1 MTWKWNSRKA
11 KEKKRESSSLM
22 YIKMGY
28 LVPSAFSKPFAA
40 SLSCGGFEVLSSL
53 KWRRIQESRAA
64 AAAAEESI
72 SSSLEPTQTFCSSFV
87 SSPSTTSTSKMLTRR
102 SKFHFSFLFV
112 ERFFGGFLL
121 VSKFKS
127 PGEQKWF
134 NISRNCIDSS
144 SSSSLKGN
152 IKLSVTRQLVH
163 GAQQF
168 LLPLKSRNL
177 PCGN

>member
-1 MTWKWNSRKA
+1 
-11 KEKKRESSSLM
+11 M

-53 KWRRIQESRAA
+53 KWRRIQESRA
-64 AAAAEESI
+64 EESI

-87 SSPSTTSTSKMLTRR
+87 SSPSTTSTTTSKMLTRR

-112 ERFFGGFLL
+112 GRFFSRLSISFKIQ
-121 VSKFKS
+121 VSW
-127 PGEQKWF
+127 EQKWF

-144 SSSSLKGN
+144 SSKSQGKHQVVSHSSTSTGRATIFITVKVTQP
-152 IKLSVTRQLVH
+152 SVWQLALISGCVWH
-163 GAQQF
+163 I
-168 LLPLKSRNL
+168 
-177 PCGN
+177 

>member
-1 MTWKWNSRKA
+1 MKLTQSKR
-11 KEKKRESSSLM
+11 KKRESSSLM

-53 KWRRIQESRAA
+53 KWRRIQESR
-64 AAAAEESI
+64 AEESI

-127 PGEQKWF
+127 LGEQKWF

-144 SSSSLKGN
+144 SKSSLKGN

>member
-1 MTWKWNSRKA
+1 
-11 KEKKRESSSLM
+11 M

-53 KWRRIQESRAA
+53 KWRRIQESR
-64 AAAAEESI
+64 AEESI

-112 ERFFGGFLL
+112 ERFFWGLSISFKIQ
-121 VSKFKS
+121 VSWGAKMVQYLQKLYWFVFQFKS
-127 PGEQKWF
+127 QGKHQVVSHSSTSTRRATIFITVKVTQPSVWQLAL
-134 NISRNCIDSS
+134 ISGCVWHI
-144 SSSSLKGN
+144 
-152 IKLSVTRQLVH
+152 
-163 GAQQF
+163 
-168 LLPLKSRNL
+168 
-177 PCGN
+177 